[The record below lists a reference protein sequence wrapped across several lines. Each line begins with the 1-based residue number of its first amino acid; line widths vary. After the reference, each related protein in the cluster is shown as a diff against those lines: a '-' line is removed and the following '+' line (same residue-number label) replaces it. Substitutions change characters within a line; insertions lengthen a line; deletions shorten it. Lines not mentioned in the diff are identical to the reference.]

1 MTAHDVHALFPRS
14 AFVGFD
20 HLFDELDRVARHAN
34 DNYPPHNIVKVNE
47 HNYTIELAVAGF
59 ARDELEIEV
68 KDRSLSVRGN
78 HQNRGREYI
87 HKSIST
93 KKFTKTFRLS
103 EYVQVNGA
111 DLTDGI
117 LAIGLE
123 VVIPEEMRPR
133 QIEINSNGRGITHD
147 NDNTLSG
154 EAQSDLEL
162 LMEEGASASNATGT
176 ASK

>member
-1 MTAHDVHALFPRS
+1 MTISNVNQLFPRS

-34 DNYPPHNIVKVNE
+34 DNYPPHNIVKVDD
-47 HNYTIELAVAGF
+47 HNYLIELAVAGF
-59 ARDELEIEV
+59 ARNELVIEV
-68 KDRSLSVRGN
+68 KDRSLKVSGK
-78 HQNRGREYI
+78 HENRGRNYI

-93 KKFTKTFRLS
+93 KKFDKAFRLS

-147 NDNTLSG
+147 NSNTLSG
-154 EAQSDLEL
+154 ESQSEL
-162 LMEEGASASNATGT
+162 LLEEGNSPSNIT
-176 ASK
+176 ASSK

>member
-1 MTAHDVHALFPRS
+1 MTVTNVNSLFPRS

-34 DNYPPHNIVKVNE
+34 DNYPPHNIVKTE
-47 HNYTIELAVAGF
+47 ETKYLIELAVAGF

-68 KDRSLSVRGN
+68 KDRSLTVTGN

-111 DLTDGI
+111 DLKDGI
-117 LAIGLE
+117 LAIELE

-133 QIEINSNGRGITHD
+133 KIEISSTSRGITHD
-147 NDNTLSG
+147 DTNTTG
-154 EAQSDLEL
+154 PDLLTEDR
-162 LMEEGASASNATGT
+162 N
-176 ASK
+176 